1 MSENRVLPLAGVHNF
16 RDYGGYGVA
25 GGGRLRKGVLFRS
38 GQHLEATPDD
48 LAAVDALGIANIIDL
63 RGDNERL
70 LYPCRRGPGFAAAV
84 LFAPGETTGAGS
96 APHVEAAASQVEAPA
111 ASLAS
116 GAAAEARLRMTNS
129 YAVMPFRP
137 VLAGSF
143 SHYFAA
149 LGRGE
154 GASLVHC
161 LAGKDRTGLAV
172 ALLQAL
178 MGVHA
183 DDIMADYLLTNTAGD
198 VERRIEAGGRLV
210 RAHASVP
217 LDDDAVRVVMSVE
230 PAYLD
235 TAFAAIRE
243 RHGSV
248 EAYAEAACGVTPALR
263 EAIAAQLIE
272 G

>member
-16 RDYGGYGVA
+16 RDYGGYTVA
-25 GGGRLRKGVLFRS
+25 GGGRLRHGVLFRS
-38 GQHLEATPDD
+38 GQHLEATADD
-48 LAAVDALGIANIIDL
+48 LAAVDALGIANVIDL

-70 LYPCRRGPGFAAAV
+70 LYPCRRAPGFAAAV
-84 LFAPGETTGAGS
+84 LYMPGETTGAGS
-96 APHVEAAASQVEAPA
+96 APHVEAAAVQPDA
-111 ASLAS
+111 AESLAA
-116 GAAAEARLRMTNS
+116 GAAAEARLRMTAS

-183 DDIMADYLLTNTAGD
+183 DDIMEDYLLTNTAGD

-217 LDDDAVRVVMSVE
+217 LDDAAVRVVMSVE

-248 EAYAEAACGVTPALR
+248 EAYAEAMCGVTPVLR
-263 EAIAAQLIE
+263 EAMAAQLIE